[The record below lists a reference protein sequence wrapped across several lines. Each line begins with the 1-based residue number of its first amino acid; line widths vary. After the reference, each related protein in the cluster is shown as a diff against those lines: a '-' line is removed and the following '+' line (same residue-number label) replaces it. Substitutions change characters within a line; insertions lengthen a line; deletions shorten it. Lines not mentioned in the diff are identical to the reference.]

1 MSGAPTSNGG
11 ELGFGG
17 GSACIDN
24 GGSISLPSMLGYGE
38 TDMRQCKE
46 AEARA
51 VCPTSDDGELGYGGG
66 TVYIDG
72 GGSISLPG
80 ALE

>member
-17 GSACIDN
+17 GSVCIDN
-24 GGSISLPSMLGYGE
+24 GGSISLPSTLGYGE

-51 VCPTSDDGELGYGGG
+51 VCPASDDGELGCGGG
-66 TVYIDG
+66 TVCIDG